1 MEILGNIIE
10 LFISKQKYDGRINQS
25 ELSIDENGVFI
36 DKYYG
41 KDKVRSILIAST
53 KSYEMVK
60 QEDIEIDYGELGEN
74 ILVDFDLSLLKIGMQ
89 LKIGEVVLEITQ
101 NCTICNH
108 LSKIDERVPTLL
120 QSDRGIF
127 AKAILGGVIKKQDNI
142 IYIKE

>member
-1 MEILGNIIE
+1 MEILGNIVE

>member
-1 MEILGNIIE
+1 MEILGNIVE

-108 LSKIDERVPTLL
+108 LSKIDERVPALL